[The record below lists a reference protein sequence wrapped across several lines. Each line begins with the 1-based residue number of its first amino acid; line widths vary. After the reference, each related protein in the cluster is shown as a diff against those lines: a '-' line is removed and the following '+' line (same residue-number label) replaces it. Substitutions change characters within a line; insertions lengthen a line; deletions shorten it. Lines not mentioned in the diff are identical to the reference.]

1 MVSLLIQISASPAP
15 DRVLQSRI
23 SLCLPTRDTPQSRQH
38 HERLHFTTL
47 GDDYVEVRSI
57 RGSIASFGSLHLLY
71 HVHAVDD
78 LAKDDML
85 VIEER
90 CGNSCDE
97 ELRTIG
103 IRSSVLLIC
112 QWQFHGSRGYVT
124 HSHR

>member
-1 MVSLLIQISASPAP
+1 
-15 DRVLQSRI
+15 
-23 SLCLPTRDTPQSRQH
+23 
-38 HERLHFTTL
+38 
-47 GDDYVEVRSI
+47 
-57 RGSIASFGSLHLLY
+57 
-71 HVHAVDD
+71 
-78 LAKDDML
+78 ML